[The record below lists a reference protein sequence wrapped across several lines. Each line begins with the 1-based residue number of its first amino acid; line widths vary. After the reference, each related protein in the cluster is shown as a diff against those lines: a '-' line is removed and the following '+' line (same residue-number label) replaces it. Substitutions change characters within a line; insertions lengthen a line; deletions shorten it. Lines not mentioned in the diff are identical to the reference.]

1 MCMYGGILV
10 IIYFSSRNTI
20 VWTVL
25 GECPQTASDT
35 VKEKKKHIN
44 WEKGGFPLKESKIQN
59 KARA

>member
-1 MCMYGGILV
+1 M